1 MHIRAAKIIYALD
14 WYGQTRGP
22 GFNEME
28 HHSGNSNFCL
38 KRLTAT
44 MASHL
49 RLYNLY
55 LPKAVYNFRRK
66 MIFSLP

>member
-28 HHSGNSNFCL
+28 HHSGNVWSKTSVL
-38 KRLTAT
+38 
-44 MASHL
+44 S
-49 RLYNLY
+49 
-55 LPKAVYNFRRK
+55 V
-66 MIFSLP
+66 

>member
-28 HHSGNSNFCL
+28 HHSGN
-38 KRLTAT
+38 
-44 MASHL
+44 
-49 RLYNLY
+49 
-55 LPKAVYNFRRK
+55 V
-66 MIFSLP
+66 